1 MLDAFVPTGH
11 DGTPYPSSFA
21 RIHQNP
27 DQPMNFRLTCQALA
41 AGAACLALT
50 LGSLPAQTA
59 PTAGASSGPSKA
71 QDDVVKLSE
80 FNVTASEDR
89 GYIAAETM
97 TGSRVKTKIIDLP
110 YTVNVLTAE
119 FFEDFGIFELSD
131 NVIQIGGFT
140 GLDVGGNFN
149 LRGFGSTS
157 QLRDGFFR
165 LGRYGSSNVDRLEI
179 IKGSNAAIYGRTSP
193 GGMLNMVSKQP
204 KARENQRLSFNY
216 GDEGTQRVTLETT
229 GPLLRTSLGMT
240 NYVLTGSHYQKEFDM
255 DYARNRNQE
264 YYLAVSHDFK
274 DGSNLFLSLEYFL
287 QVRHAP
293 NSSAP
298 LITDQKGTAS
308 NTDDVVVG
316 YAKNLASYNAFGPIS
331 QLDRGNTGINAVY
344 DKKLS
349 DVWSTRIAAN
359 RYWARRWDFNS
370 NTGWGS
376 FNINPAPA
384 ANGVIPP
391 ITNARGATPNT
402 RRIIEDGGGFQ
413 GDMLAHYWTNG
424 KKLEHRTLVT
434 LDINDYYRWDPA
446 LNYAGPTNPDLVAWN
461 IARTVTL
468 DQNYNPIGPIP
479 YFPKPL
485 DPTIGVKT
493 AHQKRRTTIFGGL
506 LRQQTSFLDGRLL
519 SFVGARY
526 DAVRF
531 RDTDYIGFA
540 TPAGYVTG
548 SLIDKHVSF
557 LKPNVGLNYK
567 ITPNFRVYTSYSESY
582 FVSQNDNAA
591 THFDPT
597 FKSEVANGYDYGF
610 KGTAFNDRLNYTVS
624 GYYAIRENVVVTEIE
639 ETPLGSGNFIQIQ
652 RRDGN
657 QLVRGYEIDVNWRLT
672 DEYSAGGS
680 WGHVYSIYTDFGSA
694 FPAAIGRRV
703 NGVSPQNGSLYL
715 KYSPSRAAL
724 KGFSAN
730 IGVSYLSRTPTE
742 APTAGDTYV
751 TTPGTGAR
759 VVTRTTGQ
767 YALGTPSFN
776 LWSIGLRYRLPGRAS
791 YDHTL
796 ALNINNLFDRDYL
809 RVNRLIGEKRAILL
823 TYTLNRQ
830 GPRR

>member
-1 MLDAFVPTGH
+1 M
-11 DGTPYPSSFA
+11 
-21 RIHQNP
+21 NP
-27 DQPMNFRLTCQALA
+27 LRTLA
-41 AGAACLALT
+41 PLLAGLSLSAT
-50 LGSLPAQTA
+50 LGAQT
-59 PTAGASSGPSKA
+59 PPASSPEKKS
-71 QDDVVKLSE
+71 DDVISLSE
-80 FNVTASEDR
+80 FSVTAESNR

-97 TGSRVKTKIIDLP
+97 TGSRVKTQIADLP
-110 YTVNVLTAE
+110 YTVNVLTSE

-140 GLDVGGNFN
+140 GLDVGGGFN

-165 LGRYGSSNVDRLEI
+165 LGRYGSSNVDRMEI

-204 KARENQRLSFNY
+204 RARENQRLSFNY
-216 GDEGTQRVTLETT
+216 GDEGTQRATLETT
-229 GPLLRTSLGMT
+229 GPLLRTTLGKT
-240 NYVLTGSHYQKEFDM
+240 NYILTGSHYQKEFDM
-255 DYARNRNQE
+255 EFARNRNQE
-264 YYLAVSHDFK
+264 YYLAVSHDFN

-298 LITDQKGTAS
+298 LITDLKGTAA

-316 YAKNLASYNAFGPIS
+316 YATNLASYNAFGPIS

-370 NTGWGS
+370 NTGWGAIT
-376 FNINPAPA
+376 INPARA
-384 ANGVIPP
+384 ANGTIPA
-391 ITNARGATPNT
+391 ITSTRGATPNT
-402 RRIIEDGGGFQ
+402 TRIIEDGGGFQ
-413 GDMLAHYWTNG
+413 GDLLAHYWTNG
-424 KKLEHRTLVT
+424 KKIEHRTLVT
-434 LDINDYYRWDPA
+434 LDINDYYRWDPS
-446 LNYAGPTNPDLVAWN
+446 LNYAGATHPDLVAWN
-461 IARTVTL
+461 AVRTVTL
-468 DQNYNPIGPIP
+468 DNDYNPVGTVAF
-479 YFPKPL
+479 FPKNL

-493 AHQKRRTTIFGGL
+493 RHQKRRTTVFGGL
-506 LRQQTSFLDGRLL
+506 LRQQTSFLEGRLL
-519 SFVGARY
+519 TFAGARY

-540 TPAGYVTG
+540 TPVGYIPGT
-548 SLIDKHVSF
+548 LIDKNVSF
-557 LKPNVGLNYK
+557 LKPNLGLNYK
-567 ITPNFRVYTSYSESY
+567 ITPNVRVYASYSESY
-582 FVSQNDNAA
+582 FVSQNDNAQA
-591 THFDPT
+591 HYDPT
-597 FKSEVANGYDYGF
+597 FKSEVAHGYDYGF
-610 KGTAFNDRLNYTVS
+610 KGTAFTDRLNYTVS
-624 GYYAIRENVVVTEIE
+624 GYYAIRENVSVTDLE
-639 ETPLGSGNFIQIQ
+639 ETPLGSGNFVQVS

-680 WGHVYSIYTDFGSA
+680 WGHVYSIYTDFGTA

-715 KYSPSRAAL
+715 KYSPARGAL

-730 IGVSYLSRTPTE
+730 LGVSYLSRTPTE
-742 APTAGDTYV
+742 APNAGDTYV

-767 YALGTPSFN
+767 YALATPSFN
-776 LWSIGLRYRLPGRAS
+776 LWSIGLRYRLPSKAS
-791 YDHTL
+791 YDQTL

-809 RVNRLIGEKRAILL
+809 RVNRLIGEKRAILF
-823 TYTLNRQ
+823 TYTLNRT
-830 GPRR
+830 GARR